1 MSNAKIIVAGIG
13 PGSREDMTPAV
24 ADAVREAD
32 SIIGYKYYFQ
42 FVEPWLRPGTE
53 CVDTGMKKER
63 ERGGTSILLL
73 NFSSLSLPSDALV
86 KRTYPLFVPDS

>member
-42 FVEPWLRPGTE
+42 FVESWLR
-53 CVDTGMKKER
+53 R
-63 ERGGTSILLL
+63 ARRYAS
-73 NFSSLSLPSDALV
+73 
-86 KRTYPLFVPDS
+86 